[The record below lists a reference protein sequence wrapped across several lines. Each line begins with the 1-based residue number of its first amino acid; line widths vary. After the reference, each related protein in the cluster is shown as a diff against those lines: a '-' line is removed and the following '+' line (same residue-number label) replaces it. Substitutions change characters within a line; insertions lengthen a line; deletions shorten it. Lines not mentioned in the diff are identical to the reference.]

1 MHFFNCSFNHWRN
14 LPYRW
19 ILIGLCIAQTTL
31 GIHIILDPAGDAKD
45 TGRQLLTCYERSIT
59 LQLCEGLKK
68 FLLEQRPAY
77 TVTITRTA
85 GETRSQEQRAQI
97 ANQLYADLFMHIS
110 CFDDAAIKPHLM
122 IYYMMPT
129 TTLPW
134 STNPYQLIP
143 AYKAQDLVSARIE
156 KMVKSLYQNLLQ
168 QKYYTVSEPLP
179 IADARLASI
188 MIPACTIEFGITST
202 IPWTPLIEQ
211 IGIAI
216 IRTIEN
222 AHTQSM

>member
-1 MHFFNCSFNHWRN
+1 MHFLNCSFNYWRY
-14 LPYRW
+14 LPYCR
-19 ILIGLCIAQTTL
+19 ILIGLCITQTL
-31 GIHIILDPAGDAKD
+31 CGLHIILDPAGDAKD
-45 TGRQLLTCYERSIT
+45 TGRQLATCYERSIT
-59 LQLCEGLKK
+59 LQFCEELKK
-68 FLLEQRPAY
+68 FLREQRPAY

-97 ANQLYADLFMHIS
+97 ANQLHADFFVHIS

-129 TTLPW
+129 ATLPW

-143 AYKAQDLVSARIE
+143 AHKAHDLVWARVE
-156 KMVKSLYQNLLQ
+156 KMVKSLHQSIIN
-168 QKYYTVSEPLP
+168 QKYYTVSKPLA

-211 IGIAI
+211 VGIGLI
-216 IRTIEN
+216 
-222 AHTQSM
+222 QSMEQST